1 MTTMNGSSV
10 QDVPTDAADVQVHD
24 DLELFNLSVLSSN
37 DLLPDQLTHQVRT
50 RYMNLILRKDLM
62 GCMYSRAIICYLA
75 LLSRVTKLRDKLS
88 KLGPGRTSVE
98 THSNPSDSETR
109 TLVLQHSTD
118 FRPFGKDN

>member
-1 MTTMNGSSV
+1 MSSAVEVHLMTTMNGSSV

-75 LLSRVTKLRDKLS
+75 LLSLS
-88 KLGPGRTSVE
+88 LI
-98 THSNPSDSETR
+98 HI
-109 TLVLQHSTD
+109 
-118 FRPFGKDN
+118 